1 MTVEAMKQIKSYSPL
16 KWKGFDN
23 QIELTHFVN
32 RNGIADVFKNKG
44 TYLIQWECLPKV

>member
-1 MTVEAMKQIKSYSPL
+1 MTTEPMKQIKSYSPL

-32 RNGIADVFKNKG
+32 RNGIADVVSIVYIDRTLVLF
-44 TYLIQWECLPKV
+44 YR